1 MKRLVTSVTLATL
14 LALQVTPPLAA
25 QQLASTVAA
34 PVVTAPADTG
44 RVPASRKT
52 LFTSRDAWLAAGF
65 AGLTVA
71 MFPLDKHLAHTLRD
85 SSLQSNRFLS
95 DISKGAETLVQPGA
109 IIIGAGLY
117 TVGRIGGW
125 RNVADLGWHGTESLI
140 VASAA
145 TTVLK
150 GMLGRARPY
159 VTNDTNP
166 HDFSFGRGFG
176 KNGKYQ
182 SFPSG
187 HTTAAFAVAAAV
199 TSESRRFWPGHE
211 WVVAP
216 AMYGGATL
224 VGLSRIYHDA
234 HWASDVAL
242 GAAIG
247 TFGGLKVVRYSHNHP
262 DNFVDRIMLPMRVV
276 PTTQGASIYWTI
288 PIGTSPL
295 SNAGSAGGEDTAGMP

>member
-14 LALQVTPPLAA
+14 LTLQVTPPLAA
-25 QQLASTVAA
+25 QELAPS
-34 PVVTAPADTG
+34 VTAPVDTG
-44 RVPASRKT
+44 KVPASKKT

-71 MFPLDKHLAHTLRD
+71 MFPLDKHLAHSLRD

-125 RNVADLGWHGTESLI
+125 RNVADLGWHGTESII

-159 VTNDTNP
+159 VSGDTNP
-166 HDFSFGRGFG
+166 HDFGFGRGFG

-199 TSESRRFWPGHE
+199 TSESRRWWPQGE
-211 WVVAP
+211 WVVGP
-216 AMYGGATL
+216 VMYGGATL

-247 TFGGLKVVRYSHNHP
+247 TFGGLKVVRYSHHHP
-262 DNFVDRIMLPMRVV
+262 DNFIDRIMLPMRVV
-276 PTTQGASIYWTI
+276 PSTQGASILWTI
-288 PIGTSPL
+288 PIGRTPVP
-295 SNAGSAGGEDTAGMP
+295 GSEAPAGEDTTGTP

>member
-1 MKRLVTSVTLATL
+1 MRVPNRSVLSL
-14 LALQVTPPLAA
+14 LAVALAANTAMGQGLTPPPA
-25 QQLASTVAA
+25 Q
-34 PVVTAPADTG
+34 PADSG
-44 RVPASRKT
+44 KVPASHKT
-52 LFTSRDAWLAAGF
+52 LFTSRDAFLAAGF

-85 SSLQSNRFLS
+85 SSLQANRVLS
-95 DISKGAETLVQPGA
+95 DISHGAETLVQPGA
-109 IIIGAGLY
+109 IIIGATLY
-117 TVGRIGGW
+117 TVGRVGHW
-125 RNVADLGWHGTESLI
+125 RDVADLGWHGTESII

-145 TTVLK
+145 TELLK
-150 GMLGRARPY
+150 GALGRARPY
-159 VTNDTNP
+159 VSRDTNP
-166 HDFSFGRGFG
+166 HDFGFGRGFG
-176 KNGKYQ
+176 KNGRYQ

-199 TSESRRFWPGHE
+199 TSESRRWWPRGQ

-216 AMYGGATL
+216 VMYGGATL

-262 DNFVDRIMLPMRVV
+262 DNLIDRIMLPMNVQ
-276 PTTQGASIYWTI
+276 PTLHGASIGWTI
-288 PIGTSPL
+288 PIEP
-295 SNAGSAGGEDTAGMP
+295 DR

>member
-14 LALQVTPPLAA
+14 LAVQVTPPLAA
-25 QQLASTVAA
+25 QQLAPA
-34 PVVTAPADTG
+34 VVTASVDTG
-44 RVPASRKT
+44 KVPASKKT

-71 MFPLDKHLAHTLRD
+71 MFPVDEHLARTLRD

-95 DISKGAETLVQPGA
+95 DVSKGAETLVQPGA

-159 VTNDTNP
+159 VSGDTNS
-166 HDFSFGRGFG
+166 HDFGFGRGFG

-216 AMYGGATL
+216 VMYGGATL

-247 TFGGLKVVRYSHNHP
+247 TFGGLKVVRYSHHHP

-276 PTTQGASIYWTI
+276 PTTQGARMWWTV
-288 PIGTSPL
+288 PIG
-295 SNAGSAGGEDTAGMP
+295 N